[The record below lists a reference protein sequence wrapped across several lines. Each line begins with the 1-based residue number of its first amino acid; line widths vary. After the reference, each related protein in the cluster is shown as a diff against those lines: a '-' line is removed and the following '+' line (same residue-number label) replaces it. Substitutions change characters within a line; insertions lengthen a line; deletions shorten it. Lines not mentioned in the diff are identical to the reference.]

1 MTDNYIQ
8 LNKKEELRL
17 KIKTSEGELTG
28 EELVFDLND
37 IELPLIYQEMIYKIQ
52 KNKEK
57 LHNDFVVID
66 KREDI
71 TGKKALS
78 KNEEDKLKAYKEYLN
93 KMTEAYDMFLG
104 ENGVK
109 KILNGRKLGWTTLDE
124 IDEIIEKQIS
134 PQVLKSFNNI
144 AERIINKYSTSDK
157 EELK

>member
-124 IDEIIEKQIS
+124 IDELIEKQIG